1 LEFLQGPELL
11 DSYVGESEK
20 NIRDLFERASD
31 QAPCVMFF
39 DEIDSIAPARARG
52 NDSGGGVMDRMVSQF
67 LTEMDQLKLSG
78 RKGNIVSVFALFWS
92 NTLLVFIIAATNRPD
107 LLDPSLLRP
116 GRFDRRIYL
125 GVTKVDIACKLLKF
139 LMFRLGRY
147 CKGSNFT
154 VAAKKV
160 QLVV

>member
-1 LEFLQGPELL
+1 L

-20 NIRDLFERASD
+20 NIRDLFQRASE

-78 RKGNIVSVFALFWS
+78 RKGVVLTTAHFFRSEVFL
-92 NTLLVFIIAATNRPD
+92 
-107 LLDPSLLRP
+107 
-116 GRFDRRIYL
+116 
-125 GVTKVDIACKLLKF
+125 
-139 LMFRLGRY
+139 
-147 CKGSNFT
+147 
-154 VAAKKV
+154 
-160 QLVV
+160 